1 MGTAVVDD
9 ADSPPAKDVLLQPVY
24 AGGHDKPFGELTG
37 EEVRA
42 RADELASAVGWGP
55 TVKVA
60 SVARAWSELARQMSD
75 EGAQTVADLGE
86 PAAAELAE
94 RLWVVPPGGSLL

>member
-9 ADSPPAKDVLLQPVY
+9 PGSARARDVLLQSVY
-24 AGGHDKPFGELTG
+24 ASGHDKPFGELTA
-37 EEVRA
+37 EEVQA

-60 SVARAWSELARQMSD
+60 SVARAWSELGRRMSD
-75 EGAQTVADLGE
+75 DGARTVADLGE
-86 PAAAELAE
+86 PVAAEFAE
-94 RLWVVPPGGSLL
+94 RLWAVPPGGSLL